1 MEDNYNQP
9 VYQVP
14 TRVNVAPTFTEDD
27 HSPLHWV
34 CVNAPVSSSD
44 FYE

>member
-9 VYQVP
+9 VDQVP
-14 TRVNVAPTFTEDD
+14 ARVNVAPSFTEDD

-34 CVNAPVSSSD
+34 WVEAPISADD
-44 FYE
+44 FNE